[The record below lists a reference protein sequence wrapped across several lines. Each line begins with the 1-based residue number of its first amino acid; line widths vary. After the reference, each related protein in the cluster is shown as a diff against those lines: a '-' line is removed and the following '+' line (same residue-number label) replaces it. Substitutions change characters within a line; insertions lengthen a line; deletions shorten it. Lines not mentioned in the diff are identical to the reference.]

1 MKIRLILTN
10 FFLIFLMM
18 QTSFAQTLPTKIKSY
33 LDKNYNGWKLSPSKK
48 GCGEKTNN
56 GVVNGNF
63 NGDQKLDYAI
73 KITSGKKGYIIAFL
87 AQKQNYKAFVLHNYT
102 AEEANTE
109 YLTTYRRGEIF
120 KYNKKNIRL
129 NFDAP
134 SDYFCESDDGGIH
147 LYRNGK
153 FIGY

>member
-1 MKIRLILTN
+1 MKAKLVTFSILLFVSHTV
-10 FFLIFLMM
+10 
-18 QTSFAQTLPTKIKSY
+18 FAQNLPVRI
-33 LDKNYNGWKLSPSKK
+33 KNYLNENYKGWKLSPSKQ
-48 GCGEKTNN
+48 GCGDETNN
-56 GVVNGNF
+56 GVVKGNF
-63 NGDQKLDYAI
+63 NADKKIDYAV
-73 KITSGKKGYIIAFL
+73 KFTRGKKGYIIAFL
-87 AQKQNYKAFVLHNYT
+87 AQKQNYKAFVLHNYS

-109 YLTTYRRGEIF
+109 YLTTYKSGEIF
-120 KYNKKNIRL
+120 KYNKKSIRL